1 MADYFLK
8 VGKPGSATT
17 LSAPGYT
24 TGATTITVGS
34 TANWPTDT
42 KVAFAIDRAE
52 IVAGE
57 EVQIAGTY
65 TEWTGQVTGATTI
78 GSMALSSD
86 SPNSDQ
92 NYAAGS
98 LTRVY
103 IPVSATRENNL
114 IDGIL
119 EHANQDGT
127 LITQAV
133 RDALSLGVGS
143 GTGWEVGSLPDVS
156 TVTANGNRSYT
167 LGMASDV
174 SDTLSEGMRLE
185 FTKTVAGNGY
195 MGGAFNGSSHYFT
208 KVTPTGT
215 LSTVTNNF
223 TIETNYQPTAY
234 QEATIASRSDAAGNN
249 SIILKMTASGTVLI
263 GVQNGGAGNYR
274 LISTYQSLPLNKKTS
289 IAASWTGG
297 TVVIY
302 FDGVSVPVAA
312 AVTAGTAPTTAGTGG
327 DFSIGRKGASASEYA
342 PGYIS
347 NVAVFDAVLSA
358 ATIKEHSTYK
368 LTGSETNCIGAWSL
382 DNTANDQSSAGNN
395 LTATGGVGYTA
406 MTPHGQLG
414 NGVETTK
421 AVGLVTNVNGTT
433 VTVQCP
439 EGVTIPSGSSTI
451 SSVAYST
458 QANPFGWVSDKGRW
472 GVEALIRT
480 DISVTNSVSGT
491 WVAFPV
497 SVTIPTGRWRYG
509 MKGNFAQATTGAA
522 SIRSGWIT
530 LASSAPTNGT
540 GGTIDG
546 GNDWPI
552 IRMLSGNAGIQT
564 VHTYTESH
572 RYISLA
578 SSTTYTTYGVS
589 DSITATETTQIRA
602 LQGAVRLYAEPSC
615 L

>member
-1 MADYFLK
+1 MADYFYK
-8 VGKPGSATT
+8 VGRPGSATT
-17 LSAPGYT
+17 MAAPGYT

-156 TVTANGNRSYT
+156 TVTANGNRSYDVT
-167 LGMASDV
+167 FASAVD
-174 SDTLSEGMRLE
+174 SILSEGMRLE

-208 KVTPTGT
+208 KTSPSGT
-215 LSTVTNNF
+215 LGTVTNNI
-223 TIETNYQPTAY
+223 TIEAEYQPTSY
-234 QEATIASRSDAAGNN
+234 QEATIVSRSDAAGNN
-249 SIILKMTASGTVLI
+249 SIILKMTASGTVTY

-302 FDGVSVPVAA
+302 FDGVSVPVVAA
-312 AVTAGTAPTTAGTGG
+312 GTAGTAPTTAGTGG

-358 ATIKEHSTYK
+358 ATIKQHASYK

-395 LTATGGVGYTA
+395 LTATGGVGFTA
-406 MTPHGQLG
+406 QSPHGQLG

-421 AVGLVTNVNGTT
+421 AVGLVMSVDGTD
-433 VTVQCP
+433 VTVQVP
-439 EGVTIPSGSSTI
+439 EGCTIPTSGGIT
-451 SSVAYST
+451 SVAYST
-458 QANPFGWVSDKGRW
+458 QANPYGWVSDKGRW
-472 GVEALIRT
+472 YLTTFHNYSLTQGTPTAGTYYNIDSAQLSVPVGSWILGVAGTIGVAESGGTLI
-480 DISVTNSVSGT
+480 SGT
-491 WVAFPV
+491 VVLSKSSSTADDPLLMAYA
-497 SVTIPTGRWRYG
+497 GLNAG
-509 MKGNFAQATTGAA
+509 TGAA
-522 SIRSGWIT
+522 GNIN
-530 LASSAPTNGT
+530 LAAPFKFDSDVG
-540 GGTIDG
+540 
-546 GNDWPI
+546 
-552 IRMLSGNAGIQT
+552 
-564 VHTYTESH
+564 V
-572 RYISLA
+572 
-578 SSTTYTTYGVS
+578 SSTTPYYLNAMTTSLSAPVVNMTLS
-589 DSITATETTQIRA
+589 STRIKAF
-602 LQGAVRLYAEPSC
+602 PSC